1 MRNYIHITLLLFIL
15 SSTVFGQ
22 SPDWSVNEN
31 KFQYTMSFEGFLN
44 VDGKTLTSS
53 NDKLAAFVNGECRG
67 VASPIYVASEKKY
80 MVYLTVF
87 SNTDNEVV
95 YFRIYDA
102 ANNVIKNVDK
112 TKLFENNKHYGD
124 LFQSYSFASPALK
137 TETEILDFNFK
148 DLKTS
153 KTISGSQITIYAAK
167 GVNVTALN
175 ALFELSPGAKLF
187 IGTADKISG
196 SNSIDFTNPVQFQV
210 LSQDQSVVKQWT
222 VTVKLGA
229 ALFYKKDAVCYA
241 GGVIKVLYD
250 ENDVAADLTKDG
262 VKILTQ
268 NIQNGQTIF
277 NNLEAGKYNVSVG
290 GTTKEI
296 VINQKQQ

>member
-15 SSTVFGQ
+15 SNTVFGQ

-44 VDGKTLTSS
+44 VDGKDLTDTK
-53 NDKLAAFVNGECRG
+53 DKLAAFVNGECRG
-67 VASPIYVASEKKY
+67 IASPIYVQTEKKY

-95 YFRIYDA
+95 SFRIYDS
-102 ANNVIKNVDK
+102 ANNVVKNVEK
-112 TKLFENNKHYGD
+112 TKVFENNKHYGD

-137 TETEILDFNFK
+137 SEAEITDFSLK
-148 DLKTS
+148 DLKTA
-153 KTISGSQITIYAAK
+153 KVVQGSQITLYAGK
-167 GVNVTALN
+167 GINVSTLN
-175 ALFELSPGAKLF
+175 ALFDLSPGAKLF
-187 IGTADKISG
+187 IGTSNKISG

-210 LSQDQSVVKQWT
+210 LSQDQSVLKQWT
-222 VTVKLGA
+222 VTVKLGT

-250 ENDVAADLTKDG
+250 ENEVATELTKDG

-268 NIQNGQTIF
+268 NIQNGQTVF